1 MTIKFSFGCSCKAK
15 AVRSSKLVNKVFDQ
29 KDLNNAA
36 LKSSNRRVLFA
47 NNQKLL
53 LQICNNC
60 YTAIVNVLFSWFP
73 QRCFKT
79 FL

>member
-15 AVRSSKLVNKVFDQ
+15 AVRSSKLVNEVFDQ

-36 LKSSNRRVLFA
+36 LKSSKRRVLFA

-73 QRCFKT
+73 
-79 FL
+79 